1 MSKRYES
8 SLKIYWIIGL
18 TTLAVIVIIVFMMS
32 RNSANILSKTNREI
46 VQMCTTE
53 MATKFHIHPHL
64 EIIING
70 QKQEISANIGVK
82 PWCMNAIH
90 THDSTGRIH
99 VESPV
104 QRDFTLDD
112 FFYVWGKS
120 FNKDQILDYKADDSH
135 KIRQTINGSES
146 QDYENTV
153 LKDEEKI
160 MIYYEGI

>member
-1 MSKRYES
+1 MSKQYKS
-8 SLKIYWIIGL
+8 SSIAYWVIGL
-18 TTLAVIVIIVFMMS
+18 STVAVIAIIVFMMFM
-32 RNSANILSKTNREI
+32 NSANLSSKTNREI

-70 QKQEISANIGVK
+70 QKQEIPANIGVK

-90 THDSTGRIH
+90 THDNSGKIH

-104 QRDFTLDD
+104 QRDFILDD
-112 FFYVWGKS
+112 FFYVWGKA
-120 FNKDQILDYKADDSH
+120 FNKNQILDYKADEDH

-146 QDYENTV
+146 QDYENTI
-153 LKDEEKI
+153 LKDEEEI
-160 MIYYEGI
+160 VISYE